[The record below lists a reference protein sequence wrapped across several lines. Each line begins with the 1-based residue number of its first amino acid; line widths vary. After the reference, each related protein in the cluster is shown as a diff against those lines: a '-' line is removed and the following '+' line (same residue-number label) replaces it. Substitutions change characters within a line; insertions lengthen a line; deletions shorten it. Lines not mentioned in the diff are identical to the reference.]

1 MLGENVK
8 WGFKMFVLHRVSRG
22 IGTIFILGVFDT
34 YEGADKFQKRCKLL
48 HHHTHYD
55 YEITNARKNP

>member
-1 MLGENVK
+1 
-8 WGFKMFVLHRVSRG
+8 MFVLHRVSRG
-22 IGTIFILGVFDT
+22 IGTFFILGVFDT